1 MMSTLTTQSHDSKY
15 SALNASALFFEE
27 RKDFLDTLD
36 QSENQ
41 AEARKTAI
49 DHWRNEALLL
59 DDNQYQARLNASG
72 LSEEEFGNLLLLSLN
87 TKALST
93 NNPVAKEQVRI
104 GLKEW
109 EEALLLNRSIPLQSG
124 APTKLISAFR
134 PFLLWAA
141 RQWDTFVDECT
152 EVRLIA
158 DVDRLREKLLQDL
171 AECLLQFGARTFVLE
186 LHVAKQMGELY
197 GAPPK
202 NDFAVS
208 WKESCGIQLR
218 SNFCTMS
225 ILCSPV
231 C

>member
-1 MMSTLTTQSHDSKY
+1 MSTLTTQSHDSKY

-59 DDNQYQARLNASG
+59 DDNHYQARLNALG
-72 LSEEEFGNLLLLSLN
+72 LNEEEFGNLLLLSLN

-93 NNPVAKEQVRI
+93 NNSVAKEQVRI

-109 EEALLLNRSIPLQSG
+109 EEALLLNRSIPLQSR
-124 APTKLISAFR
+124 APTKL
-134 PFLLWAA
+134 
-141 RQWDTFVDECT
+141 
-152 EVRLIA
+152 
-158 DVDRLREKLLQDL
+158 
-171 AECLLQFGARTFVLE
+171 
-186 LHVAKQMGELY
+186 
-197 GAPPK
+197 
-202 NDFAVS
+202 
-208 WKESCGIQLR
+208 QLR

-225 ILCSPV
+225 ILYSPV